1 MPEYRLNLSDED
13 PEEVTRQKTLR
24 EIHAFIESMN
34 NRALAVATLN
44 EEQSQLWDE
53 EGDVDYQD
61 EFGRQIIQQL
71 GNDGSE
77 TLLIRSEEGLPLAL
91 ASRGEQGW
99 QGLGIDK
106 RLRPEIASL
115 LQSSE
120 TEFE

>member
-13 PEEVTRQKTLR
+13 PEEVTRQQTLR

-77 TLLIRSEEGLPLAL
+77 TLLIRSQEGLPLAL